1 MDRTMKLRA
10 LTEAAK
16 TDAAPGVRAE
26 EKDQSAELAKIAAQL
41 EDERSKTLELLK
53 DIVQLR
59 ESLKQEQAR
68 SADLEAKLT
77 RLATVEE
84 NQLAKKNAQL
94 QEEKNRSLEYM
105 RTIEQ
110 LRENIKQHQAKTTET
125 ADKSAELEAKKKAV
139 AELEAKVKDLT
150 SVLGV
155 ISKIAA
161 TGKLDISA

>member
-1 MDRTMKLRA
+1 MKIRA

-16 TDAAPGVRAE
+16 TDAAQGLRVE
-26 EKDQSAELAKIAAQL
+26 EKDQSAELAKIAAHL

-68 SADLEAKLT
+68 SADLEAKLN

-110 LRENIKQHQAKTTET
+110 LRENIKQQQAKTTET
-125 ADKSAELEAKKKAV
+125 AGKSAELEAKTKAV

>member
-1 MDRTMKLRA
+1 MDRTMKIRA

-16 TDAAPGVRAE
+16 TDAAQGVRAE

-68 SADLEAKLT
+68 SADLESKLT

-110 LRENIKQHQAKTTET
+110 LRENIKQQQAKTTET
-125 ADKSAELEAKKKAV
+125 ADKSAELAAKTKAV

-150 SVLGV
+150 AVLGV